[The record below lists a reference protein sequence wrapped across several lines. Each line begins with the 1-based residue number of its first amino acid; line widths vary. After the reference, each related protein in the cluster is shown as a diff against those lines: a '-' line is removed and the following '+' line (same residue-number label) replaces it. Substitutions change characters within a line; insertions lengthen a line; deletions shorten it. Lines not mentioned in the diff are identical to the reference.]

1 MATGDFM
8 TQIQG
13 GAYQPFKVAGGY
25 NFKGGGGA
33 LTKSKAAEFYNE
45 CIFKVTKIS
54 GGAGEYPEIT
64 HGSGGSTL
72 NVFVDI
78 TELSNQGQGEI
89 KAGAIISGLVQ
100 GFVTVRSLNGDDSE
114 HAAIL

>member
-13 GAYQPFKVAGGY
+13 GAYQPFKVVAGGY
-25 NFKGGGGA
+25 DFKGSGGA
-33 LTKSKAAEFYNE
+33 LTKSTAEDFYNE

-54 GGAGEYPEIT
+54 GGAGEYPEIE
-64 HGSGGSTL
+64 HGSGGTL

-100 GFVTVRSLNGDDSE
+100 GFVTVRSLNDGSE
-114 HAAIL
+114 HAKVL